1 MVKYYTYLISY
12 QVTLY
17 TGAVVTSET
26 LFKMEAGECVEDSE
40 FYGSIQKNAF
50 KDADN
55 KYGGVS
61 RVTILNIINLTK
73 LKPVMEV

>member
-12 QVTLY
+12 QATLY

-26 LFKMEAGECVEDSE
+26 LYEMEASECVEDEE
-40 FYGSIQKNAF
+40 FYGSIRQNAF

-55 KYGGVS
+55 KYSGIS
-61 RVTILNIINLTK
+61 RVTVLNVINLTK

>member
-26 LFKMEAGECVEDSE
+26 LFKMEVSEYVEDEE
-40 FYGSIQKNAF
+40 FYGSIRQNAF
-50 KDADN
+50 KDAEN
-55 KYGGVS
+55 KYSGVS
-61 RVTILNIINLTK
+61 RITVLNVTNLTK
-73 LKPVMEV
+73 LKPVQEV